1 MVRVRVMAQALE
13 RHDVNGTLRG
23 VDARELLDR
32 ALGNAADARCLGE
45 GVVLDAVLDG
55 LEHRLV
61 RNALDLERALDGRVG
76 SLRKRGLVARRLVP
90 HHDRIDLG
98 GLAGLRVDGTLC
110 GGDAEIAQAQV
121 RAVLLHQ
128 ERRHR
133 AALHVRDV
141 HQVVLDDVVGHGQ
154 HHGAVGTGGD
164 GHVGV
169 GMRGGSREL
178 RIDGDELRALLARL
192 AHVLPCVHVC
202 LCRVAAP
209 GDDGLGIDCVG
220 EVVALVAEQRG
231 LHVLLRRV
239 GARPEDDR
247 ARGRAEAAVRNG
259 HEAAHG
265 AVQRAVGAV
274 GRPEA
279 QRRAAVLGQSGLHLA
294 GDDLERLVPLD
305 ALPFARAALSDAL
318 QGVLQT
324 VGVVDALRLAE
335 ALDAQA
341 AAMRVLARVF
351 HCGNLDGAAFAHG
364 HLQRTAAAAV
374 AATLA
379 PERGFALGRLV
390 RQSLAGLGKTGQG
403 CVGAYHRRRRS
414 GARRL
419 QEAPTRESAM
429 RALRFRH
436 VSSSILDAECLGA
449 HRTKAS
455 VLRTAVPFDR
465 TAGAGAPGAFP
476 RFPLISEIGRFPPCH
491 SLPYVTMIINT
502 EV

>member
-1 MVRVRVMAQALE
+1 MIGHGQ
-13 RHDVNGTLRG
+13 H
-23 VDARELLDR
+23 
-32 ALGNAADARCLGE
+32 
-45 GVVLDAVLDG
+45 
-55 LEHRLV
+55 
-61 RNALDLERALDGRVG
+61 ERAVGARPDGNVDVG
-76 SLRKRGLVARRLVP
+76 VHGRRGE
-90 HHDRIDLG
+90 
-98 GLAGLRVDGTLC
+98 LRVDG
-110 GGDAEIAQAQV
+110 
-121 RAVLLHQ
+121 
-128 ERRHR
+128 
-133 AALHVRDV
+133 
-141 HQVVLDDVVGHGQ
+141 
-154 HHGAVGTGGD
+154 
-164 GHVGV
+164 
-169 GMRGGSREL
+169 
-178 RIDGDELRALLARL
+178 DELGALLARL
-192 AHVLPCVHVC
+192 AHVLPCVHVR
-202 LCRVAAP
+202 LCGVAAP
-209 GDDGLGIDCVG
+209 GDDGLGIDRVG
-220 EVVALVAEQRG
+220 EIVALVAEQRG
-231 LHVLLRRV
+231 LHMLLHRV

-279 QRRAAVLGQSGLHLA
+279 QRRAAVLGQGRLHLA

-390 RQSLAGLGKTGQG
+390 CQSLASLGKTGQG
-403 CVGAYHRRRRS
+403 CAGAYHRRRRGS

-419 QEAPTRESAM
+419 QEAPARESAM

-436 VSSSILDAECLGA
+436 VSSSILNAECLGA